1 MVTAGEPLR
10 GTPCVVG
17 AESTIPRWS
26 SAVSRALF
34 GWHVVGLTLS
44 LLGFRP
50 PSQRH
55 MLPNGGLRLSLCYT
69 ADSLL

>member
-26 SAVSRALF
+26 SAVSRALVDLA
-34 GWHVVGLTLS
+34 GRRIDLVIVRVSSAIPEAYVAEWWATPQSTIH
-44 LLGFRP
+44 
-50 PSQRH
+50 
-55 MLPNGGLRLSLCYT
+55 C
-69 ADSLL
+69 